1 MLIMRMFVSSVIIY
15 LDQLLVEVMSIIRKH
30 SRVDFAQFGRYFFL
44 SSSSDSDSD
53 DSDSDSDSDSDC

>member
-30 SRVDFAQFGRYFFL
+30 SRVDFAQRGRYFFL
-44 SSSSDSDSD
+44 SSSSDSG
-53 DSDSDSDSDSDC
+53 SDSDC